1 MKIKVMI
8 NIQIINHIQRQ
19 MKKDKIFKAK
29 SMKKIKINKKQ
40 VKISKNKKRQLAIIN
55 FPKNKNIFKVV
66 IKNLIMKVLMTIFDI
81 YNKNKKTENTKI
93 KFRWINRTKSFKF
106 KENRPIINKKVFKR
120 INNLNKILV
129 DKEKI

>member
-8 NIQIINHIQRQ
+8 NIQIINPIQRQ
-19 MKKDKIFKAK
+19 MKKEKIFKAK